1 MYIAEQRVCV
11 CVCMRERALCL
22 RIVFPLLLLF
32 PASHTKLFSLLLTS
46 NQEHHEETFRLP
58 HQNTKSALGCGA
70 MDNVCTNVDNGVRV
84 YFYFE
89 AETGRVFF
97 YTIILV
103 PSIAALDSQSTGHFN
118 ENASTPQTTHVHPKF
133 SNVGIWLGNFPPT
146 I

>member
-1 MYIAEQRVCV
+1 MCV
-11 CVCMRERALCL
+11 CVYERESVVSSYSVSPPFA
-22 RIVFPLLLLF
+22 FPCF
-32 PASHTKLFSLLLTS
+32 THKTFSLLLTS

-58 HQNTKSALGCGA
+58 HQNKKSALGCGA
-70 MDNVCTNVDNGVRV
+70 VDNVCTNVDNGVRV

-103 PSIAALDSQSTGHFN
+103 PWIAALDSQSTGHFN
-118 ENASTPQTTHVHPKF
+118 ENASTPQTTHAHPKF